1 MNFLL
6 VFLGGG
12 LGSLLRY
19 LIGLIFQRTTPSLPM
34 ATFVSNVSA
43 CVIFALTLWFLQG
56 KENLNTPLR
65 LLILVGFCGGLSTFS
80 AFGYETFLLFKE
92 QLFLA
97 AILNIVLSTGLCLLI
112 FYFFYFTTGK

>member
-19 LIGLIFQRTTPSLPM
+19 LIGIIFQRTLPSLPL
-34 ATFVSNVSA
+34 ATFISNVSA

-56 KENLNTPLR
+56 KENLQTPLK
-65 LLILVGFCGGLSTFS
+65 LLMLVGFCGGLSTFS
-80 AFGYETFLLFKE
+80 AFGYETFLLFRE
-92 QLFLA
+92 QLFLT
-97 AILNIVLSTGLCLLI
+97 AILNILLSTGLCLLV
-112 FYFFYFTTGK
+112 FYFFYFNPGK